1 MFHIAREEDIRRG
14 KLTDIYF
21 KRTEEILRFKKINPC
36 VKAEVMLKS
45 FPPGYSWGILAG
57 VEETLR
63 LLTGLDRISVKCMSE
78 GSYFREYEPVMTI
91 EGKYLDFGVYETA
104 ILGFLCQ
111 ASGIATSAARFKIC
125 AGQKQIF
132 SFGARRVHPSIA
144 PMVDRNAFI
153 GGADGVSTIPGAEL
167 IGEEP
172 VGTIPHELI
181 LIIGDTVEATLAFDE
196 IIKPEVSRISLIDTF
211 NDEKFEAINV
221 SRAMGDKLFGLRLD
235 TPSSRRGDFRRILE
249 EIRWELDIRGFKDV
263 KLMVSGGISEK
274 DIIEL
279 KDIVD
284 AFGVGTSISA
294 APIIDFALDI
304 VEIEGKPIAK
314 RGKRSGGKKVLRCS
328 KCGEDIVVRDTEK
341 PEDYSCISC
350 GGKYDEVLVDAIRS
364 GKSVYDYPEAGVI
377 RDRVIKSFRF
387 LDL

>member
-1 MFHIAREEDIRRG
+1 MFHIAGEDDIRKG
-14 KLTDIYF
+14 KITDIYF
-21 KRTEEILRFKKINPC
+21 KRTEEILKSKKINPY
-36 VKAEVMLKS
+36 VKAEIMLKS
-45 FPPGYSWGILAG
+45 FPSNYNWGIFAG
-57 VEETLR
+57 VEETLK
-63 LLTGLDRISVKCMSE
+63 LLSALDSISVKCMPE
-78 GSYFREYEPVMTI
+78 GSYFGEFEPVMVI

-111 ASGIATSAARFKIC
+111 ASGIATSASRCKMC

-132 SFGARRVHPSIA
+132 SFGARRMHPSIA

-153 GGADGVSTIPGAEL
+153 GGVDGVSTIPGAEL

-172 VGTIPHELI
+172 VGTIPHALI
-181 LIIGDTVEATLAFDE
+181 LIMGDTLEATRAFHE
-196 IIKPEVSRISLIDTF
+196 VIKPEVARISLIDTF

-221 SRAMGDKLFGLRLD
+221 SQAMGDKLFGIRLD
-235 TPSSRRGDFRRILE
+235 TPSSRRGSFKRILE
-249 EIRWELDIRGFKDV
+249 ETRWELDIRGFKDI

-279 KDIVD
+279 RDIVD

-328 KCGEDIVVRDTEK
+328 KCGKDMVIPDTEK
-341 PEDYSCISC
+341 TGDYSCTSC
-350 GGKYDEVLVDAIRS
+350 GGKYNEVFMDAICS
-364 GKSVYDYPEAGVI
+364 GRSVYNYPEAGVI
-377 RDRVIKSFRF
+377 RERVIKSFRF

>member
-1 MFHIAREEDIRRG
+1 MFHIAGEDDIRKG
-14 KLTDIYF
+14 KITDIYF
-21 KRTEEILRFKKINPC
+21 KRTEEILKSKKINPY
-36 VKAEVMLKS
+36 VKAEIMLKS
-45 FPPGYSWGILAG
+45 FPSNYNWGIFAG
-57 VEETLR
+57 VEETLK
-63 LLTGLDRISVKCMSE
+63 LLSALDSISVKCMPE
-78 GSYFREYEPVMTI
+78 GSYFGEFEPVMVI

-111 ASGIATSAARFKIC
+111 ASGIATSASRCKMC

-132 SFGARRVHPSIA
+132 SFGARRMHPSIA

-153 GGADGVSTIPGAEL
+153 GGVDGVSTIPGAEL

-172 VGTIPHELI
+172 VGTIPHALI
-181 LIIGDTVEATLAFDE
+181 LIMGDTLEATRAFHE
-196 IIKPEVSRISLIDTF
+196 VIKPEVARISLIDTF

-221 SRAMGDKLFGLRLD
+221 SQAMGDKLFGIRLD
-235 TPSSRRGDFRRILE
+235 TPSSRRGSFKRILE
-249 EIRWELDIRGFKDV
+249 ETRWELDIRGFKDI

-328 KCGEDIVVRDTEK
+328 KCGKDMVIPDTEK
-341 PEDYSCISC
+341 TGDYSCTSC
-350 GGKYDEVLVDAIRS
+350 GGKYNEVFMDAICS
-364 GKSVYDYPEAGVI
+364 GRSVYNYPEAGVI
-377 RDRVIKSFRF
+377 RERVIKSFRF